1 MSAAALLM
9 TALWLILCRP
19 LRGREIALIL
29 LLVGLAFVSTIKA
42 VLYAP
47 AFLGVLLFR
56 LEKPRHRRA
65 LASAAIMVALAGLA
79 LLWLAPHLPT
89 TGPVGVLRDIGDL
102 GRASVDRMFSRSEEH
117 TSELQS
123 LMRISYAV
131 F

>member
-89 TGPVGVLRDIGDL
+89 TGPVG
-102 GRASVDRMFSRSEEH
+102 RSEEH

-131 F
+131 FFWKKKIHTTPITYCT